1 MFSDKVPKFVPRN
14 GNLYYSEIIW
24 PDFILAVNVSHTLLR
39 NLEIAIR
46 LKVLDEERVVRL
58 LVRQLVVKMGGEQCG
73 KSLLVARDEEILLCH
88 LLASLKV
95 NVY

>member
-1 MFSDKVPKFVPRN
+1 MFSYKVPKFVPRK
-14 GNLYYSEIIW
+14 GNLYDSEIIW

-58 LVRQLVVKMGGEQCG
+58 LVRHLVVKMGGEPWRQA
-73 KSLLVARDEEILLCH
+73 ARI
-88 LLASLKV
+88 A
-95 NVY
+95 